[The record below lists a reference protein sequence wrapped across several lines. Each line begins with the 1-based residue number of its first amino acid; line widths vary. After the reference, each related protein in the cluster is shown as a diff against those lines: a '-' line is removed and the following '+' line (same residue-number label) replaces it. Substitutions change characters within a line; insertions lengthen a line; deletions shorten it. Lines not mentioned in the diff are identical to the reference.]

1 METGMDDHGTRPNR
15 PPRRRPAGRC
25 PVCGGTLE
33 TKRPRDGT
41 TVVWCR
47 GYCWCRIEHP
57 DGSVSEGNL
66 GLGDSLRWAG

>member
-1 METGMDDHGTRPNR
+1 METRMEEHST
-15 PPRRRPAGRC
+15 RRPRGPRQPPPERC
-25 PVCGGTLE
+25 PVCGGDLE

-57 DGSVSEGNL
+57 DGSVQEGNL
-66 GLGDSLRWAG
+66 GLGDSLRY